1 MYKIGEKVALV
12 TGSTAGLGKELA
24 LQLCSKGARV
34 VLNGRDPKKLDET
47 ASELRERGFDVFAVQ
62 GDVSNPEDCSRVID
76 RSVEHFGRL
85 DILISN
91 AGVSSGGKFADTS
104 PEIFKK
110 VFDIN
115 TLGTIYITRY
125 ALPHIRKTGGSIVYI
140 SSLAALVGL
149 PYASLY
155 CSSKM
160 ALTAIGQSLQVEL
173 SGSGVQVGIVYVG
186 FLQNGPEKRVIG
198 PDGNLQPTGSRD
210 TVHLQPMDQ
219 AGRAII
225 RVIQKRKRK
234 KVLSLMGKLVN
245 TGLHLAPWLV
255 RLVVIGSKK
264 RARDA
269 YEPRADA

>member
-1 MYKIGEKVALV
+1 MYKIEEKVALV

-24 LQLCSKGARV
+24 LQLCSGGARV
-34 VLNGRDPKKLDET
+34 ALNGRDPEKLDEI
-47 ASELRERGFDVFAVQ
+47 ASELREQGFDVFAVQ
-62 GDVSNPEDCSRVID
+62 GDVGNPEDCRRVID
-76 RSVEHFGRL
+76 QCVEHFGRL

-91 AGVSSGGKFADTS
+91 AGISSGGKFTDTN
-104 PEIFKK
+104 PEIFKR

-125 ALPHIRKTGGSIVYI
+125 ALPHIQKTGGSIVFI

-173 SGSGVQVGIVYVG
+173 RGTGVHVGIVYVG
-186 FLQNGPEKRVIG
+186 FLKNGPDKRVVG
-198 PDGNLQPTGSRD
+198 PDGNLQPTGSRE
-210 TVHLQPMDQ
+210 TVRLQPMDQ

-234 KVLSLMGKLVN
+234 KVMSLMGKLVH

-255 RLVVIGSKK
+255 RLIVIRSKK

-269 YEPRADA
+269 YEPRADV